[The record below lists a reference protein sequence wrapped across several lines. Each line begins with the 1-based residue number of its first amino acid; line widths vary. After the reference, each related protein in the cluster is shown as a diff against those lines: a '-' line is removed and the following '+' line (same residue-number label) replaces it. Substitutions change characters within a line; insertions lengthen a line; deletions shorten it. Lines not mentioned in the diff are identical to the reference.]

1 MHESISFMH
10 DLAYAGKAKAPYP
23 KFPKIPRLSRECIV
37 TEKIDGTNGLVYVGE
52 PVGDFN
58 AHGSTS
64 QVVRAGSRNRWLE
77 PGKQDNY
84 GFAGWVA
91 LHAGELRE
99 LGPGYHY
106 GEWWGVGIGRG
117 YDIFERRFSLF
128 NVSKWTDDAVRPKC
142 CRVVPIIQ
150 TIPRLDCSD
159 FEGSLAILRE
169 HGSLAAPGFMRPEGI
184 VVFHTQG
191 RVLFK
196 KTLENDE
203 KGKEE

>member
-1 MHESISFMH
+1 MQEVGTAIMEHLSF
-10 DLAYAGKAKAPYP
+10 P
-23 KFPKIPRLSRECIV
+23 KFPRIPRLSRECIV
-37 TEKIDGTNGLVYVGE
+37 TEKIDGTNGLILVPE
-52 PVGDFN
+52 SAAAPV
-58 AHGSTS
+58 
-64 QVVRAGSRNRWLE
+64 QAGSRNRWLE
-77 PGKQDNY
+77 PGKQDNF

-91 LHAGELRE
+91 LHAEELRE
-99 LGPGYHY
+99 LGPGLHY

-128 NVSKWTDDAVRPKC
+128 NVSRWTDDAVRPKC
-142 CRVVPIIQ
+142 CHVVPIIQ

-159 FEGSLAILRE
+159 FEGSIAILRE
-169 HGSLAAPGFMRPEGI
+169 HGSLAAPGFMHPEGI
-184 VVFHTQG
+184 VVFHMQG